1 MIPVGRLAPGNQW
14 DQNMLHRLFANE
26 LYPTGL
32 EFKTCFGYPVGQ
44 GCVLIIPGRYWA
56 EHTDKISEAIR
67 LYRWVLG
74 VRTSDE
80 EDLFDIAKVEHP
92 NIKWWV
98 QTPRTDETYNAR
110 LFGVG
115 YAPHFNAMSTAPPG
129 KKWADVFLSGQN
141 THQRR
146 AEAFDALKAIRGPLV
161 FARPT
166 EGFTKGMPEEDYAGC
181 MAGAKVAVAPSG
193 AVSPDSFRMYEAL
206 ESHCVPIAD
215 DVSPTYDSRG
225 YWRMLFPDAPFPIL
239 TDYGQLSE
247 LIDEA
252 LGDWPRNANRI
263 AAWWMQQKRQMV
275 RWLREDL
282 ETLGAL

>member
-1 MIPVGRLAPGNQW
+1 MIPVGQLAPGKQW

-56 EHTDKISEAIR
+56 EHADKISEAIR

-74 VRTSDE
+74 IRTSDE

-92 NIKWWV
+92 NIRWWT
-98 QTPRTDETYNAR
+98 QTPRTDREYDAR
-110 LFGVG
+110 LIGLG
-115 YAPHFNAMSTAPPG
+115 YPPHFN
-129 KKWADVFLSGQN
+129 KLHDRDRLLNVFLSAQD
-141 THQRR
+141 THGRR
-146 AEAFDALKAIRGPLV
+146 KEC
-161 FARPT
+161 FAHLEGLRFSRIHQTAGFT
-166 EGFTKGMPEEDYAGC
+166 EGLNASEYTEC
-181 MAGAKVAVAPSG
+181 MCTGKVAPAPSG
-193 AVSPDSFRMYEAL
+193 AVSPDSFRLYEAL
-206 ESHCVPIAD
+206 EAHCVPIAD
-215 DVSPTYDSRG
+215 DVSPSYASQG
-225 YWRMLFPDAPFPIL
+225 YWRRMFPDAPFPIL

-263 AAWWMQQKRQMV
+263 TAWWMQTKRQMSK
-275 RWLREDL
+275 WLREDL
-282 ETLGAL
+282 HALGAL